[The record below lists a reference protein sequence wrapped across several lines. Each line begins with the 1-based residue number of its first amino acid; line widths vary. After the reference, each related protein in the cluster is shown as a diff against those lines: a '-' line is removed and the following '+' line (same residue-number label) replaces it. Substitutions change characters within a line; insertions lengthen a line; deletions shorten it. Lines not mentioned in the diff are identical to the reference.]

1 MMSASFNPVLR
12 AAAAVL
18 VFLAAA
24 GGLPGLAGTAAAIAE
39 VELRAGREVHRL
51 ERAVA
56 RDGRRY
62 FSAMEA
68 LRALGLRFSWEP
80 ATSRLAFGSGKRA
93 AIAWAGVP
101 SVSVSQQRVPLS
113 AAPFVHRGELM
124 VPIDFAEGPLTA
136 VLGRRVTLAF
146 RGPVPVSPEHAFTT
160 VVLDPGHG
168 GRDPGAIGPDG
179 TMEKD
184 ITLAIAR
191 RVQDHLRRSS
201 DLTVVLTRETDV
213 FVPLEARVA
222 LANARE
228 ADLFVS
234 IHLNAAPS
242 RAAVGTETYFLSAVA
257 SDEAARASA
266 ERENKSLEFEGK
278 HQGAPPTDLALIFAD
293 LARSASLRES
303 EVFAAALQERF
314 VQEAASVRGESRG
327 VKQAP
332 FFVLVGAQMP
342 AVLTEVG
349 FISNPKQEQA
359 LRAERVQ
366 EEIAAAIAKSILA
379 YKAQVDARMGLST
392 EAESTGARGTS
403 AAGAAGAGAVGP
415 RTAGP
420 EAVGPRAAG
429 ASAAGGPGP
438 RGPQAAN

>member
-1 MMSASFNPVLR
+1 MEAYAAMMSALPSPVLR
-12 AAAAVL
+12 AAAALLVL
-18 VFLAAA
+18 AVA
-24 GGLPGLAGTAAAIAE
+24 GLPGRVRTAAATAG
-39 VELRAGREVHRL
+39 VELRVGREVHRL

-101 SVSVSQQRVPLS
+101 SVSVSRQRVPLS

-124 VPIDFAEGPLTA
+124 VPVDFAEGPLTA
-136 VLGRRVTLAF
+136 VLGRRVSLVF
-146 RGPVPVSPEHAFTT
+146 LGPVPVSPEHAFTT

-168 GRDPGAIGPDG
+168 GRDPGAIGPGG
-179 TMEKD
+179 TAEKD
-184 ITLAIAR
+184 ITLAIAK
-191 RVQDHLRRSS
+191 RVRDHLRRSS
-201 DLTVVLTRETDV
+201 DLAVVLTRETDV

-242 RAAVGTETYFLSAVA
+242 RAAAGTETYFLSAVA
-257 SDEAARASA
+257 SDEGARASA
-266 ERENKSLEFEGK
+266 ERENKSLELEERPP
-278 HQGAPPTDLALIFAD
+278 GAPPTDLALIFAD

-303 EVFAAALQERF
+303 EAFAAALQERF
-314 VQEAASVRGESRG
+314 VQEATSVRGESRG

-359 LRAERVQ
+359 LRTERVQ
-366 EEIAAAIAKSILA
+366 EEIAAAIARSILA
-379 YKAQVDARMGLST
+379 YKAQVDGRMGLPT
-392 EAESTGARGTS
+392 EASGAE
-403 AAGAAGAGAVGP
+403 APGAL
-415 RTAGP
+415 R
-420 EAVGPRAAG
+420 GPRAA
-429 ASAAGGPGP
+429 
-438 RGPQAAN
+438 N

>member
-1 MMSASFNPVLR
+1 MTSSPIVPVLR
-12 AAAAVL
+12 ATVAAL
-18 VFLAAA
+18 VFLCAA
-24 GGLPGLAGTAAAIAE
+24 GSLPGIGPGRSAAAE
-39 VELRAGREVHRL
+39 VELRVGREVHRL

-62 FSAMEA
+62 FSAAEA

-101 SVSVSQQRVPLS
+101 SVSVSRQRVPLS
-113 AAPFVHRGELM
+113 AAPFVHGGELM

-136 VLGRRVTLAF
+136 VLGRRVTLSF
-146 RGPVPVSPEHAFTT
+146 RGAVPVSPEHAFTT
-160 VVLDPGHG
+160 VALDPGHG
-168 GRDPGAIGPDG
+168 GRDPGAVGPGG

-184 ITLAIAR
+184 ITLAIAK
-191 RVQDHLRRSS
+191 RVREHLRRSS
-201 DLTVVLTRETDV
+201 DLTVVLTREDDV

-242 RAAVGTETYFLSAVA
+242 RAAAGTETYFLSAVA

-266 ERENKSLEFEGK
+266 ERENRSLEFEERRPGV
-278 HQGAPPTDLALIFAD
+278 PPADLAMILAD

-303 EVFAAALQERF
+303 EAFAAALQERF
-314 VQEAASVRGESRG
+314 VQEATSVRGESRG

-332 FFVLVGAQMP
+332 FIVLVGAQMP

-349 FISNPKQEQA
+349 FISNPRQEQA
-359 LRAERVQ
+359 LRTERVQ

-379 YKAQVDARMGLST
+379 YRAQVDSRLGVSAEARRSGPP
-392 EAESTGARGTS
+392 EAA
-403 AAGAAGAGAVGP
+403 AAGD
-415 RTAGP
+415 
-420 EAVGPRAAG
+420 
-429 ASAAGGPGP
+429 PGP
-438 RGPQAAN
+438 RGSRMAN